1 MKKSTFRTF
10 VNKIGDWC
18 RKLWSLTERD
28 GNPMTDEMPPYQNCL
43 NCGTE
48 LKGMFCH
55 KCGQDASSVNP
66 NRRALVKEYFFNLLP
81 WDRLVLPAFGN
92 LIFHP
97 GRMPKEYCAGRY
109 VSHMHPLKLNLL
121 ILVVLLMLFSFV
133 GTEAKVEKQLEK
145 MAEEEV
151 LISRVALSA
160 ITESED
166 YFEKIKSSPRDTVTL
181 AVSKVVVEEH
191 QGVVEIV
198 EELCLTGE
206 ECPDTLL
213 AVVPTLLIDD
223 QLLVKKD
230 DVYTFS
236 CENDVVKVESISVTD
251 AVTAMLMVFSNVVSH
266 LPLLMLLTAPFLVLA
281 LSIILRRRKCPRGD
295 LYVFSYYYMAFVE
308 LLLTVVYILGVIFE
322 FSFSSVSW
330 LLRISL
336 FIYLA
341 IAMKRCY
348 DISTWGKSAI
358 AALFVNVIY
367 VVSCFTFI
375 TIFCLVVFV
384 IALLPM
390 VM

>member
-18 RKLWSLTERD
+18 RKLWALTERD
-28 GNPMTDEMPPYQNCL
+28 GNPMTDDMPPYSHCL

-81 WDRLVLPAFGN
+81 WDRLVLPAFCN

-97 GRMPKEYCAGRY
+97 SRMPKEYCAGRY

-213 AVVPTLLIDD
+213 AVVPTVLIDD

-251 AVTAMLMVFSNVVSH
+251 AVTALMMVFSNVVSH

-281 LSIILRRRKCPRGD
+281 LSIILRRRKYPRGD

-308 LLLTVVYILGVIFE
+308 LLLTVMYILGVIFE

-336 FIYLA
+336 FVYLT

-358 AALFVNVIY
+358 EALFVNVIY

>member
-1 MKKSTFRTF
+1 MKKSIFHT
-10 VNKIGDWC
+10 VANKIGDWC
-18 RKLWSLTERD
+18 RKCWALTERD
-28 GNPMTDEMPPYQNCL
+28 GNPMTDDMPPYSHCL

-66 NRRALVKEYFFNLLP
+66 SRRALVKEYILNILP
-81 WDRLVLPAFGN
+81 LDRLVLPAFSN

-97 GRMPKEYCAGRY
+97 GRMAKEYCAGRY

-166 YFEKIKSSPRDTVTL
+166 YFEKIKSSLRDTVTL

-191 QGVVEIV
+191 QGVVDIIDEI
-198 EELCLTGE
+198 CLTPE

-213 AVVPTLLIDD
+213 AVVPTVLIDD

-281 LSIILRRRKCPRGD
+281 LSIILRRRKYPRGD

-308 LLLTVVYILGVIFE
+308 LLLTVMYILGVIFD

-330 LLRISL
+330 LVRISL
-336 FIYLA
+336 IVYLA

-358 AALFVNVIY
+358 AALFVNAIY

-375 TIFCLVVFV
+375 TIFCLVIFV

>member
-1 MKKSTFRTF
+1 MKKSIFSAF
-10 VNKIGDWC
+10 FKKIGDWC
-18 RKLWSLTERD
+18 RKCWALTVRD
-28 GNPMTDEMPPYQNCL
+28 GNPMTDEMPPYSHCL

-48 LKGMFCH
+48 LQGMFCH

-81 WDRLVLPAFGN
+81 LDRLVLPAFCN

-97 GRMPKEYCAGRY
+97 GRMAKEYCAGRY
-109 VSHMHPLKLNLL
+109 VSYMHPLKLNLL

-213 AVVPTLLIDD
+213 AVVPTVLIDD

-281 LSIILRRRKCPRGD
+281 LSIILRRRKYPRGD

-308 LLLTVVYILGVIFE
+308 LLLTVVYILGVIFD

-336 FIYLA
+336 FAYLT

-358 AALFVNVIY
+358 AALFVNAIY

>member
-1 MKKSTFRTF
+1 MKKSIFHT
-10 VNKIGDWC
+10 VANKIGEWC
-18 RKLWSLTERD
+18 RKCWSLTVRD
-28 GNPMTDEMPPYQNCL
+28 GNPMTDDMPPYSHCL

-48 LKGMFCH
+48 LQGMFCH

-213 AVVPTLLIDD
+213 AVVPTVLIDD

-281 LSIILRRRKCPRGD
+281 LSIILRRRKYPRGD

-308 LLLTVVYILGVIFE
+308 LLLTVMYILGVIFG

-330 LLRISL
+330 LVRISL
-336 FIYLA
+336 IVYLA

-358 AALFVNVIY
+358 AALFVNTIY

-375 TIFCLVVFV
+375 TIFCLVIFV

>member
-1 MKKSTFRTF
+1 MKNSIFRTIA
-10 VNKIGDWC
+10 NKIGDWC

-48 LKGMFCH
+48 LQGMFCH

-66 NRRALVKEYFFNLLP
+66 SRRALVKEYILNILP
-81 WDRLVLPAFGN
+81 LDRLVLPAFCN

-109 VSHMHPLKLNLL
+109 VSYMHPLKLNLL

-198 EELCLTGE
+198 EELCLTRE

-213 AVVPTLLIDD
+213 AVVPTVLIDD

-281 LSIILRRRKCPRGD
+281 LSIILRRRKYPRGD

-308 LLLTVVYILGVIFE
+308 LLLTVMYILGVIFD

-336 FIYLA
+336 FAYLA

-358 AALFVNVIY
+358 AALFVNAIY

-375 TIFCLVVFV
+375 TIFCLVIFV

>member
-1 MKKSTFRTF
+1 MKKSIFSAF
-10 VNKIGDWC
+10 FKKIGDWC
-18 RKLWSLTERD
+18 RKFWALTARD
-28 GNPMTDEMPPYQNCL
+28 GNPMTDEMPPYPNCL

-48 LKGMFCH
+48 LQGMFCY

-213 AVVPTLLIDD
+213 AVVPTVLIDD

-281 LSIILRRRKCPRGD
+281 LSIILRRRKYPRGD

-308 LLLTVVYILGVIFE
+308 LLLTVMYILGVIFE

-336 FIYLA
+336 FVYLT

>member
-1 MKKSTFRTF
+1 MKKSIFRT
-10 VNKIGDWC
+10 VANKIGGWC
-18 RKLWSLTERD
+18 RKLWALTERD
-28 GNPMTDEMPPYQNCL
+28 GNPMTDEMPPYTHCL

-55 KCGQDASSVNP
+55 RCGQDASSVNP
-66 NRRALVKEYFFNLLP
+66 NRRAFVKEYIWNALPLDNL
-81 WDRLVLPAFGN
+81 VVPAFVS

-97 GRMPKEYCAGRY
+97 GRMAKEYSAGRY
-109 VSHMHPLKLNLL
+109 VSHMHPLKLNIL
-121 ILVVLLMLFSFV
+121 ILFVLLVLFSFM

-213 AVVPTLLIDD
+213 AVVPTVLIDD

-266 LPLLMLLTAPFLVLA
+266 LPLLMMLTAPFLVLA
-281 LSIILRRRKCPRGD
+281 LSIILRHRRYARVD
-295 LYVFSYYYMAFVE
+295 FYIFAYYYMAFVE
-308 LLLTVVYILGVIFE
+308 LILTILYVVGIA
-322 FSFSSVSW
+322 FSLKFGSVRW
-330 LLRISL
+330 LLHLTL
-336 FIYLA
+336 FAYLA
-341 IAMKRCY
+341 IAMKYCY
-348 DISTWGKSAI
+348 DISTWWKSAV

>member
-1 MKKSTFRTF
+1 MKKSIFHT
-10 VNKIGDWC
+10 VANKIGEWC
-18 RKLWSLTERD
+18 RKFWALTERD
-28 GNPMTDEMPPYQNCL
+28 GNPMTDDMPPYSHCL

-133 GTEAKVEKQLEK
+133 GTEARIEKELESIEQK
-145 MAEEEV
+145 EMLV
-151 LISRVALSA
+151 SKIALSA
-160 ITESED
+160 IAENEN
-166 YFEKIKSSPRDTVTL
+166 YQEKMASSLRDTVTL

-191 QGVVEIV
+191 KGVVNIVDEI
-198 EELCLTGE
+198 CLTPME
-206 ECPDTLL
+206 SPDTLL
-213 AVVPTLLIDD
+213 AVVPTVLIDD
-223 QLLVKKD
+223 QVLVEKD
-230 DVYTFS
+230 DVYVFS
-236 CENDVVKVESISVTD
+236 CENDIVKAESISVTD
-251 AVTAMLMVFSNVVSH
+251 AVAALMMVFSNVVSH

-281 LSIILRRRKCPRGD
+281 LSVILRRRKCPRGD

-308 LLLTVVYILGVIFE
+308 LLLTVMYILGVIFG

-336 FIYLA
+336 FAYLT

-348 DISTWGKSAI
+348 DISTWVKSAI
-358 AALFVNVIY
+358 AALFVNAIY

-375 TIFCLVVFV
+375 TIFCLVIFVF
-384 IALLPM
+384 ALLPM